1 MTTRRPRVAVIGT
14 GIAGLGAAHRLAPHA
29 DLTLYEADGRPGGH
43 ANTVAVPAGEGVVPV
58 DTGFIVY
65 NEQNYPLLTQLFRD
79 VEVPTGPSD
88 MSFSISTG
96 GGALGYRSDHSG
108 FLAQRSNAVRPGTWR
123 MVADAARFSRR
134 ATRLLADDPLTNDP
148 SLAEFLEAEGLGA
161 EFTERLLLPVTACIW
176 SSSFDSMMEFPART
190 LFRFLANHGLLN
202 AGRRPQWRTVT
213 GGSREYVRR
222 VLGSVG
228 GRVRLSTPVRAV
240 RRTPTHVL
248 VADSRGGIEPFDHVV
263 LATHAPAS
271 LGMLGPDASPVE
283 RRVLGAFGYQPNR
296 AVLHRDPS
304 SMPARRRAWASW
316 NYRSAGAGPDA
327 RVSLTYWMNLLQGLD
342 RRVPLFVTLNPLS
355 EPRGAIAE
363 FDYEHPQF
371 DRAAVRAQ
379 GALPAVQGLD
389 RVWFAGA
396 WAGYG
401 FHEDGLRSGY
411 AAADGLLASA
421 RSNLVAV
428 PAAAADRPALVAG
441 GA

>member
-1 MTTRRPRVAVIGT
+1 VAVIGT
-14 GIAGLGAAHRLAPHA
+14 GVAGLGAALRLTPHA

-43 ANTVAVPAGEGVVPV
+43 ANTVDVPTGHGVVPV

-65 NEQNYPLLTQLFRD
+65 NEGNYPLLTQLFREL
-79 VEVPTGPSD
+79 EVPTRPSD
-88 MSFSISTG
+88 MSFSISIG
-96 GGALGYRSDHSG
+96 GGAFEYRSDHSG
-108 FLAQRSNAVRPGTWR
+108 FLAQRSNAVRPATWR
-123 MVADAARFSRR
+123 MMADAARFSRR
-134 ATRLLADDPLTNDP
+134 ATRLLADDPMTNDP
-148 SLAEFLEAEGLGA
+148 SLAEFLQGEGLGT

-176 SSSFDSMMEFPART
+176 SSSFDSMLAFPART

-202 AGRRPQWRTVT
+202 AGRRPQWRTVA

-222 VLGSVG
+222 VLGAVG
-228 GRVRLSTPVRAV
+228 GQVRQSTPVRAV

-271 LGMLGPDASPVE
+271 LAMLGPDASPVE

-304 SMPARRRAWASW
+304 LMPTRPRAWASW
-316 NYRSAGAGPDA
+316 NYRTAGVGPDA
-327 RVSLTYWMNLLQGLD
+327 QVSLTYWMNLLQGLD
-342 RRVPLFVTLNPLS
+342 RRAPLFVTLNARS
-355 EPRGAIAE
+355 EPRGAVAE

-371 DRAAVRAQ
+371 DRAAVQAQ

-411 AAADGLLASA
+411 AAADGLLAST
-421 RSNLVAV
+421 RTNVVAL
-428 PAAAADRPALVAG
+428 PASAGGRPALVAG